1 MADPPAAGSSS
12 HLLDVLRGKARQ
24 RQELQCHNNFFLH
37 FFWLSLVP
45 SNLEPHC
52 SWLIYH
58 HKLDEP
64 KSTLRVAPHHKRCVP
79 RGLDLGKTTEGLVRF
94 AHSQKWIKM
103 VVSLVDLVDLVAI
116 GSWSLV
122 FVGSGLSLGASVHR
136 KKSAWWW
143 RCVQHLAMLQQP
155 IMCLYLFFVSDQQ
168 KVGSNQPCFI
178 SQFYATIR
186 GMNIQQFCKGFMQ
199 SLWRV
204 VSQQMPQGFQG
215 QRLKPQDFAENV
227 WQEALVTSEVKSD
240 GEKTK
245 WSASDTTT
253 PYLLVNKAKLMMQT
267 KGNNLRFYF
276 DNDKI

>member
-1 MADPPAAGSSS
+1 M
-12 HLLDVLRGKARQ
+12 VLG
-24 RQELQCHNNFFLH
+24 CP
-37 FFWLSLVP
+37 WY
-45 SNLEPHC
+45 
-52 SWLIYH
+52 SW
-58 HKLDEP
+58 
-64 KSTLRVAPHHKRCVP
+64 AP
-79 RGLDLGKTTEGLVRF
+79 G
-94 AHSQKWIKM
+94 
-103 VVSLVDLVDLVAI
+103 
-116 GSWSLV
+116 
-122 FVGSGLSLGASVHR
+122 
-136 KKSAWWW
+136 SAWVRPCIARSRPGDEDVSNIW
-143 RCVQHLAMLQQP
+143 RCYSNHVF
-155 IMCLYLFFVSDQQ
+155 IFVLYLTNRKWEATSHA
-168 KVGSNQPCFI
+168 I

-227 WQEALVTSEVKSD
+227 WQGALVTSEVKSD

>member
-1 MADPPAAGSSS
+1 M
-12 HLLDVLRGKARQ
+12 
-24 RQELQCHNNFFLH
+24 
-37 FFWLSLVP
+37 
-45 SNLEPHC
+45 
-52 SWLIYH
+52 
-58 HKLDEP
+58 
-64 KSTLRVAPHHKRCVP
+64 
-79 RGLDLGKTTEGLVRF
+79 
-94 AHSQKWIKM
+94 
-103 VVSLVDLVDLVAI
+103 
-116 GSWSLV
+116 SLV

-155 IMCLYLFFVSDQQ
+155 CVYICFVSDQQ
-168 KVGSNQPCFI
+168 KVGSNQPCNI
-178 SQFYATIR
+178 LILCYHPWDEHPAILQRLYAKPVAS
-186 GMNIQQFCKGFMQ
+186 GVAANAP
-199 SLWRV
+199 S
-204 VSQQMPQGFQG
+204 FQG

-227 WQEALVTSEVKSD
+227 WQGALVTSEVKSD